1 MSSRLQHRSRFAGK
15 MAFFMSWIF
24 VSALLGCGAG
34 TPPATAPPAQDA
46 APASD
51 KAESAPIAAAAQ
63 TTPAPNDAAPDAAKP
78 AAQEPVRTPATVAE
92 AKAAFDLE
100 TFPLYEGAENPGP
113 RRLGDLTYH
122 ARGKVADIYAFQRE
136 KLLGLG
142 FKELPDSSVAEEYA
156 SGTFAR
162 DGYRVSVSVSN
173 TGAADGEERI
183 NVYLFN
189 HGNVDPSRLP
199 VPEDCKPFYS
209 GPANALFL
217 TEKPVDETVAAIGK
231 LLKDQ
236 GWVPYGSAGDTHYY
250 RQNAIRLNAT
260 IGSAPAQGGK
270 TMISFSSEQMSA
282 ELPGPPEM
290 TDAQYSDATKTLM
303 FDINQSEQELAQ
315 YYRETS
321 TPLGWTA
328 TTDNPIEIDWK
339 KVLIFRNEAKDL
351 MELETSVVDGK
362 TRAELKYQTAAEVAE
377 IDRQVKAEQERRRK
391 EMEEEASR
399 PKPTVAI
406 AIPRGAENIE
416 VATNEISFQVG
427 AKKAK
432 EAFDAIRKQLTDDGW
447 EEEQLTQDANLGHAS
462 FKKGD
467 SSLTVTFVETGIL
480 PSELTIT
487 GFGVEVTRAE

>member
-1 MSSRLQHRSRFAGK
+1 MLLKMRFRGRCARFA
-15 MAFFMSWIF
+15 AFAVNLMITPT
-24 VSALLGCGAG
+24 LIGCGAS
-34 TPPATAPPAQDA
+34 APPAA
-46 APASD
+46 AP
-51 KAESAPIAAAAQ
+51 SAPAVASTPSTAETPRDTTTAADA
-63 TTPAPNDAAPDAAKP
+63 PAPAAKEPTAQAP
-78 AAQEPVRTPATVAE
+78 AAQEPIPTPATVAE

-100 TFPLYEGAENPGP
+100 AFPLVEGAENPGP

-122 ARGKVADIYAFQRE
+122 TRGNVADVYAFQRK
-136 KLLGLG
+136 KLLKLG
-142 FKELPDSSVAEEYA
+142 FKELPDSSIAAEYA

-162 DGYRVSVSVSN
+162 DSYRVSVSVSN
-173 TGAADGEERI
+173 TGVADGEERI

-199 VPEDCKPFYS
+199 VPDDCKLFYA

-217 TEKPVDETVAAIGK
+217 AEKPVEETVAAISK
-231 LLKDQ
+231 LLQDQ
-236 GWVPYGSAGDTHYY
+236 GWVPYGTAGDTHYF

-260 IGSAPAQGGK
+260 ISSAPAQGGK

-290 TDAQYSDATKTLM
+290 TDAQYSDSTKTLM
-303 FDINQSEQELAQ
+303 FDIAQSEQELGQ
-315 YYRETS
+315 YYRDTL

-328 TTDNPIEIDWK
+328 TTENPVEIDWK
-339 KVLIFRNEAKDL
+339 KVLIFRNGAEDL
-351 MELETSVVDGK
+351 LELETSVVDGK
-362 TRAELKYQTAAEVAE
+362 TRAELKFQTAADVAE
-377 IDRQVKAEQERRRK
+377 IDRQVKAEVERRRK
-391 EMEEEASR
+391 ELEEEASR

-406 AIPRGAENIE
+406 TIPRGAENIE
-416 VATNEISFQVG
+416 VETNEISFQVG

-462 FKKGD
+462 LKKGD
-467 SSLTVTFVETGIL
+467 VSLTVTFVETGIL

>member
-1 MSSRLQHRSRFAGK
+1 MSLNMSSRSRFA
-15 MAFFMSWIF
+15 
-24 VSALLGCGAG
+24 ALVVTLTFASPLVGCGASAPPAPAPSAPAAAS
-34 TPPATAPPAQDA
+34 TQSTAEKPKVTATKADAPATAVKEPAVQA
-46 APASD
+46 
-51 KAESAPIAAAAQ
+51 
-63 TTPAPNDAAPDAAKP
+63 P
-78 AAQEPVRTPATVAE
+78 AAQEPVPTPATVAE

-100 TFPLYEGAENPGP
+100 AFPLMEGAENPGP

-122 ARGKVADIYAFQRE
+122 TRGNVADVYAFQRK
-136 KLLGLG
+136 KLSELG
-142 FKELPDSSVAEEYA
+142 FKELPDSSVAAEYA
-156 SGTFAR
+156 SGTFVR

-173 TGAADGEERI
+173 TGVADGEERI

-199 VPEDCKPFYS
+199 VPEDCKLFYA

-217 TEKPVDETVAAIGK
+217 AEKPVDETVAAISK
-231 LLKDQ
+231 LLQDQ
-236 GWVPYGSAGDTHYY
+236 GWVPYGAAGDTHYF
-250 RQNAIRLNAT
+250 RQNAVRLLAT
-260 IGSAPAQGGK
+260 IGAAPAQGGK

-290 TDAQYSDATKTLM
+290 IDAQYSDSTKTLM
-303 FDINQSEQELAQ
+303 FDINQSEPALAQ
-315 YYRETS
+315 YYRDTL

-328 TTDNPIEIDWK
+328 TTENPVEIDWK
-339 KVLIFRNEAKDL
+339 KVLVFRNEAEDL

-362 TRAELKYQTAAEVAE
+362 TRAELKFQTAAEVAE
-377 IDRQVKAEQERRRK
+377 IDRQVKAELERRRK

-406 AIPRGAENIE
+406 TIPRGAENIE
-416 VATNEISFQVG
+416 VESNEISFQVG

-432 EAFDAIRKQLTDDGW
+432 EAFDAIRKQLTNDGW

-462 FKKGD
+462 LKKGD
-467 SSLTVTFVETGIL
+467 VSLTVTFVETGIL